1 MGTNAA
7 NVSMAD
13 AQLLIPNNKYSGTT
27 ASDTTTSPAKA
38 SGASALHG
46 GGGHTGGIGGHTGGI
61 GGCCGGIGGCCG
73 VVVGAAQIINP
84 ALFAVPSLYQV
95 ISSPAAMSTPLGPLV
110 PQYRMPPMV
119 MRSKL
124 QLRCDSTSKPA
135 LAVTVIALSARTVH
149 ASSLPYQPAP
159 SVTHSP
165 SLPVS
170 SQ

>member
-1 MGTNAA
+1 MVWALGTNAA
-7 NVSMAD
+7 IVSMAD
-13 AQLLIPNNKYSGTT
+13 AQLPIPNK
-27 ASDTTTSPAKA
+27 PAKA
-38 SGASALHG
+38 SGVSALHG

-61 GGCCGGIGGCCG
+61 GGCCG

-84 ALFAVPSLYQV
+84 ALFAAPSLYQV